1 MRLTQQI
8 RQDIK
13 SELGYNSRQVSVREN
28 PGGLSTSITVRLKQ
42 PGLDFDQI
50 EKITE
55 RHVHVDRCERSG
67 EILGGG
73 NTYVFVEQYRQ
84 K

>member
-28 PGGLSTSITVRLKQ
+28 PGGLSTSITVRLKE
-42 PGLDFDQI
+42 PNLDFDQI
-50 EKITE
+50 EQIAE
-55 RHVHVDRCERSG
+55 RHVKVDRCERTQ

-73 NTYVFVEQYRQ
+73 NTFVFVEQYR